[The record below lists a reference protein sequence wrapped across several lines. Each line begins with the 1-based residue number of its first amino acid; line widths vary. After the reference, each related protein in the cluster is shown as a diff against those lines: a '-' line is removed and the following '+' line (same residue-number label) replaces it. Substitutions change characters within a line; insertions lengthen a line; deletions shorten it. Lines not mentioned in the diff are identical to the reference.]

1 MGILR
6 KLGAT
11 ATATAL
17 LGVGL
22 VAASTSA
29 GAAAPVVQAVP
40 AVAAA
45 PKVAPKATA
54 PQPKATTPAKKPAA
68 KSGLVPGK
76 LRLDRRCMTGR
87 IICVNK
93 KTRKVAFLYNG
104 KLLATGDAR
113 FGAPRTPT
121 RNGMFKIQRKSKNH
135 VSSIYKSP
143 MPYAMFFSGGQAIHY
158 SADFRARGYNG
169 ASHGCVNMRDKN
181 KIAWIFARAKVGDKV
196 LVYNA

>member
-11 ATATAL
+11 TTAVAM
-17 LGVGL
+17 LGVGV
-22 VAASTSA
+22 VAATGTA
-29 GAAAPVVQAVP
+29 GAASAVQAAPAVAVAPKIAPKAAVP
-40 AVAAA
+40 AAAPAAA
-45 PKVAPKATA
+45 PK
-54 PQPKATTPAKKPAA
+54 PAK
-68 KSGLVPGK
+68 SRLVPGK

-93 KTRKVAFLYNG
+93 KTRKVVFMYNG

-113 FGAPRTPT
+113 FGAPKTPT
-121 RNGMFKIQRKSKNH
+121 RNGMFKVYRKSKNH

-158 SADFRARGYNG
+158 SADFKARGYNG
-169 ASHGCVNMRDKN
+169 ASHGCINMRDKS
-181 KIAWIFARAKVGDKV
+181 KIAWIYARVPVGTKV
-196 LVYNA
+196 LVYSA

>member
-11 ATATAL
+11 TTAVAM
-17 LGVGL
+17 LGVG
-22 VAASTSA
+22 VFAATGSA
-29 GAAAPVVQAVP
+29 GAAPAAKPATTAKAVVVQA
-40 AVAAA
+40 AA
-45 PKVAPKATA
+45 PA
-54 PQPKATTPAKKPAA
+54 AKKPAKPA
-68 KSGLVPGK
+68 GKFVLVPGK
-76 LRLDRRCMTGR
+76 LRLDKRCMTGR

-121 RNGMFKIQRKSKNH
+121 RNGFFKLQRKSKNH

-158 SADFRARGYNG
+158 SSDFKARGYNG
-169 ASHGCVNMRDKN
+169 ASHGCINMRDKN
-181 KIAWIFARAKVGDKV
+181 KIAWIFNRVKVGDRI
-196 LVYNA
+196 LVYSA